1 MHLILYVLKLLFL
14 FSRKVFIMV
23 MSFFLGYILIFEPL
37 PKEGYV
43 WMSLWIPFVIS
54 WWSLSGVSTNKCKI
68 PAWFYFLI
76 TFIAVAIVLFMVNR
90 FLSIESVGGIVIIP
104 LSGIIGF
111 LLYVIALDA
120 LFPLVV
126 LKKYPVK
133 AQLTKCF
140 SQRLGRSN
148 VWVAEFG
155 EDQYTLD
162 YFTFI
167 VLSEQEGKAFS
178 FIRCE
183 CIFGVVC
190 MRSLRQVES

>member
-54 WWSLSGVSTNKCKI
+54 WWSLSGVSMNKYKV
-68 PAWFYFLI
+68 PTWFYFLI
-76 TFIAVAIVLFMVNR
+76 IFIAVAFVLFLVNR
-90 FLSIESVGGIVIIP
+90 FSSIESVGGLAIIA
-104 LSGIIGF
+104 LSGGIGL
-111 LLYVIALDA
+111 LLYVIALYV
-120 LFPLVV
+120 LFPLIV

-133 AQLTKCF
+133 AQLTKCYV
-140 SQRLGRSN
+140 RGLWRYN
-148 VWVAEFG
+148 EWVAEFE
-155 EDQYTLD
+155 EDMYTLD
-162 YFTFI
+162 YFTFS
-167 VLSEQEGKAFS
+167 VFFGHEGKTFS

-190 MRSLRQVES
+190 MRSLQQVEH